1 MREQNPEAYRALSDL
16 VLPSEFAV
24 LFLDS
29 APVLPAGWRLHLHR
43 PMAQMV
49 REGHPIPPAG
59 SFSFETLGAADVPE
73 MLELTTL
80 TEPGPFRQRTWEL
93 GGFVGIREV
102 GRLAAMAGRRL
113 ALPGFTE
120 VSAVCTH
127 PEFRGRGYAGALVA
141 AVAAAIQEQG
151 ETPILHVLVTNTSAI
166 RVYESVGFALRRTLD
181 LAVVFPPARES

>member
-1 MREQNPEAYRALSDL
+1 
-16 VLPSEFAV
+16 
-24 LFLDS
+24 
-29 APVLPAGWRLHLHR
+29 
-43 PMAQMV
+43 
-49 REGHPIPPAG
+49 
-59 SFSFETLGAADVPE
+59 
-73 MLELTTL
+73 
-80 TEPGPFRQRTWEL
+80 
-93 GGFVGIREV
+93 
-102 GRLAAMAGRRL
+102 MAGRRL